1 MKLERRLAN
10 LGYGSR
16 REVRRLFAR
25 RAVTS
30 PDGLHLQANDI
41 DVGQDILVHGEPLD
55 PRPPIVLALHKPVGA
70 ECTRKGDG
78 PTVYDLL
85 PPRFLARSPKLAPV
99 GRLDKDTTGLLLLTD
114 DGELLHRLTH
124 PRHHVDKRY
133 LLRTARPLQP
143 GLSSLF
149 ASGTMRLKSDS
160 RPLLVDKCSCR
171 WRNVRGA
178 KCACSLTER
187 GPAPVSLPC
196 APASRSCGLPV
207 APTRSPSSPGTRR
220 PSTVS
225 SIGPCRSWSASN
237 ERGPVNRCR
246 HR

>member
-160 RPLLVDKCSCR
+160 RPLLPAEFTQTALHEGTLVLQEGRYHQVRRMLAATGNHVERLHRDRVGPLHIGELKASE
-171 WRNVRGA
+171 WRRLAPSEVRQLHQA
-178 KCACSLTER
+178 
-187 GPAPVSLPC
+187 V
-196 APASRSCGLPV
+196 GL
-207 APTRSPSSPGTRR
+207 GT
-220 PSTVS
+220 T
-225 SIGPCRSWSASN
+225 
-237 ERGPVNRCR
+237 
-246 HR
+246 